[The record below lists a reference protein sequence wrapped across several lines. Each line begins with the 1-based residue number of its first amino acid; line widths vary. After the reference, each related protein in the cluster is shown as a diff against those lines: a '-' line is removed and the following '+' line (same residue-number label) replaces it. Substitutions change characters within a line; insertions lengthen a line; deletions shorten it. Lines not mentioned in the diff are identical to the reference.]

1 MMMPKSTIS
10 SPESQLLKQ
19 GNCSI
24 TEYSNILHNLWQELD
39 HYQCI
44 EMKCSEDATILKKF
58 MEKDRIYT
66 FLAGL
71 NAEFDIVRVQ
81 VLGKEDLPSLNET
94 IGIIQGEE
102 SRRRVMLEPQQ
113 VESSA
118 MVLRGTNA
126 RSGGADHQP
135 STYCS
140 GVTNESSWSEVKDW
154 TQRSSG
160 HGNMIG
166 LARGRNGLYY
176 LEFDGQSS
184 KKKNG
189 HLPAITRALLFQ
201 KNAPKNYWGEVLTT
215 AHFINILPSQVLDHK
230 TPTQVLE
237 SEPNLS
243 ADDRTKGIEIIS
255 NSEAYERDV
264 FDPKPRDDY
273 DLPIAIRKVAKMK
286 SVRIL
291 LSLTISR
298 GWSMQQYDVKNTF
311 LHGDLDEEIY
321 MEVPLVMKAL
331 KYKQGQ
337 GDHTLFVKHS
347 ASREVTALLV
357 YVDDVVVTGDDL
369 KGREALRKC
378 LVQEFEIKELN
389 RLKYFL
395 ALKLLTPDMGFLNLN
410 KIGVVSQ
417 YLKGTLGK
425 GILFKKGEKLTLE
438 AYTDVDY
445 ARSIDN
451 RRST

>member
-1 MMMPKSTIS
+1 MIPACSWRQRRIFGTCRKTYSKVHDDAQIYDIKSRIS
-10 SPESQLLKQ
+10 TTKQ

-102 SRRRVMLEPQQ
+102 SRRRVMLEPQP

-160 HGNMIG
+160 V
-166 LARGRNGLYY
+166 Y
-176 LEFDGQSS
+176 L
-184 KKKNG
+184 
-189 HLPAITRALLFQ
+189 LQ
-201 KNAPKNYWGEVLTT
+201 KTT
-215 AHFINILPSQVLDHK
+215 
-230 TPTQVLE
+230 T
-237 SEPNLS
+237 
-243 ADDRTKGIEIIS
+243 
-255 NSEAYERDV
+255 Y
-264 FDPKPRDDY
+264 
-273 DLPIAIRKVAKMK
+273 
-286 SVRIL
+286 
-291 LSLTISR
+291 
-298 GWSMQQYDVKNTF
+298 
-311 LHGDLDEEIY
+311 
-321 MEVPLVMKAL
+321 
-331 KYKQGQ
+331 
-337 GDHTLFVKHS
+337 
-347 ASREVTALLV
+347 
-357 YVDDVVVTGDDL
+357 
-369 KGREALRKC
+369 
-378 LVQEFEIKELN
+378 
-389 RLKYFL
+389 
-395 ALKLLTPDMGFLNLN
+395 
-410 KIGVVSQ
+410 
-417 YLKGTLGK
+417 
-425 GILFKKGEKLTLE
+425 
-438 AYTDVDY
+438 
-445 ARSIDN
+445 
-451 RRST
+451 

>member
-1 MMMPKSTIS
+1 MPGMKLTDSMVHDDAQIYDIKSRIS
-10 SPESQLLKQ
+10 TTKQ

-102 SRRRVMLEPQQ
+102 SRRRVMLEPQP

-118 MVLRGTNA
+118 MVLRGANA

-140 GVTNESSWSEVKDW
+140 GVTNESSWSEDYAELDRVEIEKLKFFLG
-154 TQRSSG
+154 TLEKPTGSSTCSLAFSVLALVIKTYLQQMDQG
-160 HGNMIG
+160 MGNMIG

-184 KKKNG
+184 
-189 HLPAITRALLFQ
+189 I
-201 KNAPKNYWGEVLTT
+201 
-215 AHFINILPSQVLDHK
+215 LDHK

-255 NSEAYERDV
+255 NSEAYEKDV

-286 SVRIL
+286 TVRIL

-321 MEVPLVMKAL
+321 MEVPLGFESESNKL

-347 ASREVTALLV
+347 ASREFLPLETPIEQNHKLCEAAEDTV
-357 YVDDVVVTGDDL
+357 VDRESYQWVVS
-369 KGREALRKC
+369 
-378 LVQEFEIKELN
+378 
-389 RLKYFL
+389 RLIYL
-395 ALKLLTPDMGFLNLN
+395 SHTRPHIAYAV
-410 KIGVVSQ
+410 GVVSRH
-417 YLKGTLGK
+417 LKELW
-425 GILFKKGEKLTLE
+425 EKE
-438 AYTDVDY
+438 YY
-445 ARSIDN
+445 SRKEKS
-451 RRST
+451 